1 MSKELNTEADRL
13 NYARKQAGKTFNELA
28 ELIGNDATGN
38 ALNTALNRNTVK
50 EYYKEKII
58 EVLHLNRRWVELG
71 EGEVYVDNTETSLK
85 KEASQVPFEEFMEA
99 SYLPVT
105 AQAGYLSS
113 LEGVYDM
120 DLQTMLVPKEF
131 DKGNYAVI
139 EITGPS
145 MDDGTAR
152 AICDGDKLLGK
163 EWDGSTKQLPYRQ
176 FLFVI
181 VSKEGVVCKQITKQD
196 IETGQIT
203 CHSFN
208 SLYPDYEINM
218 KDVLRLFIVKK
229 IIERRIKI

>member
-28 ELIGNDATGN
+28 QLIGNDVTGN

-58 EVLHLNRRWVELG
+58 KVLHLNKKWVELG
-71 EGEVYVDNTETSLK
+71 EGEIYADNISAYK

-120 DLQTMLVPKEF
+120 ELQTMLVPKEF
-131 DKGNYAVI
+131 DKGDYAVI
-139 EITGPS
+139 EISGPS

-152 AICDGDKLLGK
+152 SICDGDKLLVK
-163 EWDGSTKQLPYRQ
+163 EWNNYNKQLPYLHH
-176 FLFVI
+176 LFVI
-181 VSKEGVVCKQITKQD
+181 VSKEGLVCKQITKHN
-196 IETGQIT
+196 IETGQIN
-203 CHSFN
+203 CRSFN
-208 SLYPDYEINM
+208 PLYPDYEINM
-218 KDVLRLFIVKK
+218 QDVLRLFIVKK
-229 IIERRIKI
+229 IVERRIKI